1 MNFSSALQRRGGMA
15 VHAFL
20 VRLMA
25 SPLGARGAELIR
37 RVPGLWTKVFLQ
49 PALPSQALADA
60 ASLKREASS
69 SADPARVLFSLALH
83 YLEAPGGQG
92 DAQALACLRSAA
104 WLGFAAHE
112 RLVLY
117 RAIIGARRGDA
128 PGAQALA
135 HSLQPCDLT
144 AQERQLL
151 DAALS
156 LDLPPQPP
164 LAPEPSWD
172 SLPAQLLVLGD
183 PQARSAGW
191 LPHQAGLFVDPEL
204 NGLSLAWCVGL
215 DCAFDTV
222 IGSAQTRERAQ
233 RAGLRFRSWQVVDFP
248 AAGS

>member
-1 MNFSSALQRRGGMA
+1 MNFPPALRRRGGVA
-15 VHAFL
+15 AQAFL
-20 VRLMA
+20 VRLLA
-25 SPLGARGAELIR
+25 SPLGAWGAELVR

-49 PALPSQALADA
+49 PVLPSQALADTA
-60 ASLKREASS
+60 FLKREANS

-112 RLVLY
+112 RLLLY
-117 RAIIGARRGDA
+117 RAIICARRGDA
-128 PGAQALA
+128 LGAQALA
-135 HSLQPCDLT
+135 NSLQPCDLT
-144 AQERQLL
+144 AQERQDL

-164 LAPEPSWD
+164 LSPEPHWD
-172 SLPAQLLVLGD
+172 SLPAQFLVLGD

-222 IGSAQTRERAQ
+222 IGSAQARELALQ
-233 RAGLRFRSWQVVDFP
+233 AGLRFSSWQVMDFP
-248 AAGS
+248 ARGS